1 MPFIG
6 IVGKVN
12 DSNFIKNGLTKNSEN
27 TKFEIININNKS
39 IENIKNIKFDVLV
52 INENNFEILNNF

>member
-27 TKFEIININNKS
+27 TKFEIINIPKVQTKDMP
-39 IENIKNIKFDVLV
+39 EMIKL
-52 INENNFEILNNF
+52 L

>member
-27 TKFEIININNKS
+27 TKFEIINI
-39 IENIKNIKFDVLV
+39 L
-52 INENNFEILNNF
+52 LNTL

>member
-1 MPFIG
+1 MKREIFKKGIKMPFIG

-27 TKFEIININNKS
+27 TKFEIINI
-39 IENIKNIKFDVLV
+39 L
-52 INENNFEILNNF
+52 LNTL